1 MKEAL
6 EEYLKTLKSK
16 FRTAKT
22 TEVSFY
28 SVLEKLFK
36 ELLQLRRIKG
46 NVICSPQRTEIGFP
60 DFIVN
65 GKNGSKIGY
74 IEAKDL
80 FADLNEVSKTEQLK
94 RYKES
99 LPNLILT
106 NYLEFWLYRD
116 HKKIK
121 TARIIEESE
130 FENKTRFIIEDLT
143 EIQDFFD
150 SFFSFSI
157 KNIYKAKEL
166 ATELAKRTRLL
177 KINTKE
183 ILDIEAE
190 EEKGLLYG
198 TFKAFKEHL
207 IRDLKIDDFSDMYA
221 QTITY
226 GLFLAKLNSEGDFDR
241 ILAHRYI
248 PESIS
253 LLYDMF
259 RNLAEEN
266 LPKALVWNVEDI
278 TNVLNNADIS
288 SIRKEIYYHTQA
300 QDPIIHF
307 YETFLAQ
314 YDAKLRKQRGVYY
327 TPEPVVSFI
336 VRSINTLLKEEFD
349 KPLGLADSDVKILD
363 PACGTA
369 TFLASVIETIH
380 QEIIHAGRKGLLRDI
395 IKNHVLEDVYG
406 FELMMAPYAVAH
418 LKLFLLLKEFGYEIT
433 EQERFKIYLT
443 NTLESK
449 KAHIIYLPF
458 YESLTKE
465 SAQAQRVKE
474 ETPILVVLAN
484 PPYSVSSFNKSEF
497 IENLMADYKKDVKG
511 ERNIQPLS
519 DDYIKF
525 IRFAQWKIEQ
535 GGKGIFAYISNNSYL
550 SGLIH
555 RGMRTSLLDSFD
567 EIYIL
572 NLHGN
577 SRIGETCPDGSRD
590 ENVFDIQQGV
600 AIGIFVRT
608 SPQPS
613 PYEGEG
619 AGVVEPSPLQGEGK
633 GEVKRNLFYT
643 DLWGLRENKN
653 NYLLQNDI
661 KTIKWEK
668 LIPKTPQYFFV
679 PKDFEKEKTYE
690 NFRSITQI
698 FDVYTSGVKTHDD
711 KNLVKF
717 KTDGNK
723 SDRPYAYRPFDVR
736 IIEYDLDKVVR
747 HRFDVMKHFFY
758 QNLGLATLRS
768 THLVQPFTHVFV
780 TKHVADIHFAS
791 DQSYLFPLYLY
802 AQKTENKLF
811 EGKPGERTANLNLD
825 FVRDLT
831 LALSS
836 GGEGKAEPHPG
847 PLLTKERE
855 KGMGRGKVP
864 SFLRRGFRGGLEQRR
879 ELRKNP
885 TPTER
890 KIWSKLK
897 NKQLGGFKFR
907 RQHQIDHFIVDF
919 YSPELCL
926 IIEIDGD
933 VHADPQQ
940 AEYDRMRQTELE
952 SRGFTVVR
960 YTNNEVRE
968 NLEGVLS
975 DILKTC
981 EDLTLALSLK
991 GEGKGE
997 LQPRLTLSPEQILSY
1012 CYGIMHSET
1021 YRKDYEEFLRI
1032 DFPRIPFTKDYNLF
1046 LEISKIGEEIG
1057 KLHLL
1062 ESALLENPIA
1072 DYPIQGEHLAKKPVY
1087 DKKTR
1092 RLYINDEEFFGN
1104 VPEEVWE
1111 FVIGGYQ
1118 VLDKYLKYRKDRK
1131 LSREEIEHLLKVI
1144 TAIKFTIDKMRVAEE
1159 LFKKIDLNN
1168 LVMFEKR

>member
-1 MKEAL
+1 MKEIL
-6 EEYLKTLKSK
+6 EKYLKTLKSK
-16 FRTAKT
+16 FQTGKT

-28 SVLEKLFK
+28 SVLEELFK
-36 ELLQLRRIKG
+36 ELLQFGKIKG
-46 NVICSPQRTEIGFP
+46 TVICNPQKTEIGFP

-65 GKNGSKIGY
+65 GEHGSKIGY

-80 FADLNEVSKTEQLK
+80 FADLNEASKTEQLK
-94 RYKES
+94 RYTES

-121 TARIIEESE
+121 TVKIIEESE
-130 FENKTRFIIEDLT
+130 FEKKIRFTIGDLT
-143 EIQDFFD
+143 EIQDIFD

-183 ILDIEAE
+183 ILDVESE

-207 IRDLKIDDFSDMYA
+207 ISDLKIDDFSDMYA

-241 ILAHRYI
+241 TLAHRYI

-259 RNLAEEN
+259 RNLAEED

-288 SIRKEIYYHTQA
+288 NIRKEIYYHTQA

-327 TPEPVVSFI
+327 TPESVVSFI

-369 TFLASVIETIH
+369 TFLASVIEAVY

-418 LKLFLLLKEFGYEIT
+418 LKLSLLLKEFGYEIT
-433 EQERFKIYLT
+433 EDERFKIYLT

-465 SAQAQRVKE
+465 SAEAQKVKE

-497 IENLMADYKKDVKG
+497 IENLMEDYKKDVKG

-555 RGMRTSLLDSFD
+555 RGMRKSLIDCFD

-577 SRIGETCPDGSRD
+577 SRIGETCPDGSKD

-600 AIGIFVRT
+600 AIGIFVKT

-613 PYEGEG
+613 TDQE
-619 AGVVEPSPLQGEGK
+619 K
-633 GEVKRNLFYT
+633 GEIKRNLFYS

-653 NYLLQNDI
+653 NWLLQNDT

-668 LIPKTPQYFFV
+668 LTPKSPQYFFV
-679 PKDFEKEKTYE
+679 PKDFDKESKYQK
-690 NFRSITQI
+690 FLSITQI
-698 FDVYTSGVKTHDD
+698 FGVYTSGVKTHDD

-723 SDRPYAYRPFDVR
+723 FDKPYAYKPFDAR
-736 IIEYDLDKVVR
+736 IIEYDLNKVVR
-747 HRFDVMKHFFY
+747 HRFDVMRHFLHD
-758 QNLGLATLRS
+758 NLGLCIMRMYNLPKPYAHFFL
-768 THLVQPFTHVFV
+768 
-780 TKHVADIHFAS
+780 TKHISDTRIFLSNRGAS
-791 DQSYLFPLYLY
+791 YIFPLYLLQY
-802 AQKTENKLF
+802 KVENKLF
-811 EGKPGERTANLNLD
+811 EGKPSERTPNLNLD
-825 FVRDLT
+825 FVKDLT

-836 GGEGKAEPHPG
+836 GGEGEGEIHH
-847 PLLTKERE
+847 
-855 KGMGRGKVP
+855 
-864 SFLRRGFRGGLEQRR
+864 
-879 ELRKNP
+879 
-885 TPTER
+885 TPA
-890 KIWSKLK
+890 I
-897 NKQLGGFKFR
+897 
-907 RQHQIDHFIVDF
+907 
-919 YSPELCL
+919 
-926 IIEIDGD
+926 
-933 VHADPQQ
+933 
-940 AEYDRMRQTELE
+940 
-952 SRGFTVVR
+952 
-960 YTNNEVRE
+960 
-968 NLEGVLS
+968 
-975 DILKTC
+975 
-981 EDLTLALSLK
+981 
-991 GEGKGE
+991 
-997 LQPRLTLSPEQILSY
+997 SPEQIFFY

-1021 YRKDYEEFLRI
+1021 YRKDYEEFLKI

-1046 LEISKIGEEIG
+1046 LEISKIGKEIG

-1062 ESALLENPIA
+1062 ESPLLDSPIA
-1072 DYPIQGEHLAKKPVY
+1072 DYPIEGEHLVKKPAY
-1087 DKKTR
+1087 NKKTQK
-1092 RLYINDEEFFGN
+1092 LYINDEQYFGN
-1104 VPEEVWE
+1104 MPEAVWE

-1118 VLDKYLKYRKDRK
+1118 VLDKYLKYRKNRN

-1144 TAIKFTIDKMRVAEE
+1144 TAIKFTIDKMKIADE

-1168 LVMFEKR
+1168 LVTFDTK

>member
-1 MKEAL
+1 MKEIL
-6 EEYLKTLKSK
+6 EKYLKTLKSK
-16 FRTAKT
+16 FRTGKT

-28 SVLEKLFK
+28 SVLEELFK

-46 NVICSPQRTEIGFP
+46 NVICSPQKTEIGFP

-65 GKNGSKIGY
+65 GENGSKIGY

-80 FADLNEVSKTEQLK
+80 FADLNEISKTEQLK

-116 HKKIK
+116 HKRTETI
-121 TARIIEESE
+121 RIIEEPE
-130 FENKTRFIIEDLT
+130 FENKTRYTIENLP
-143 EIQDFFD
+143 EVEKFFD

-183 ILDIEAE
+183 ILDVESK

-207 IRDLKIDDFSDMYA
+207 ISDLKIDEFSDMYA

-241 ILAHRYI
+241 TLAHRYI

-259 RNLAEEN
+259 RSLAEED

-288 SIRKEIYYHTQA
+288 NIRKEIYYHTQA

-369 TFLASVIETIH
+369 TFLASVIEIIH
-380 QEIIHAGRKGLLRDI
+380 QEIIQAGRKGLLRDI

-418 LKLFLLLKEFGYEIT
+418 LKLSLLLKEFGYEIT
-433 EQERFKIYLT
+433 EDERFKIYLT

-465 SAQAQRVKE
+465 SAEAQKVKD

-525 IRFAQWKIEQ
+525 IRFAQWKIQQ

-555 RGMRTSLLDSFD
+555 RGMRKSLLDSFD

-577 SRIGETCPDGSRD
+577 SRIGETCPDGSKD

-600 AIGIFVRT
+600 AIGIFVKS

-613 PYEGEG
+613 PSQEE
-619 AGVVEPSPLQGEGK
+619 EK
-633 GEVKRNLFYT
+633 GEIKTNLFYA

-653 NYLLQNDI
+653 NWLLQNDI

-668 LIPKTPQYFFV
+668 LASGSPYYFFIPKDL
-679 PKDFEKEKTYE
+679 KKEKTYR
-690 NFRSITQI
+690 NFVGIRDILLMYCSA
-698 FDVYTSGVKTHDD
+698 VVTSNDD
-711 KNLVKF
+711 TLVSF
-717 KTDGNK
+717 EPFNTTANK
-723 SDRPYAYRPFDVR
+723 IYDYRPFDTR
-736 IIEYDLDKVVR
+736 FIDYDRKKLGRDRFTVMR
-747 HRFDVMKHFFY
+747 HFLRENIGLCIMRMYNLPRRYAHFF
-758 QNLGLATLRS
+758 LTR
-768 THLVQPFTHVFV
+768 H
-780 TKHVADIHFAS
+780 IS
-791 DQSYLFPLYLY
+791 DRRMFLSNRGAAYVFPLYLY
-802 AQKTENKLF
+802 EYKAENKLF
-811 EGKPGERTANLNLD
+811 EEKPGERRPNLNPD

-831 LALSS
+831 LALS
-836 GGEGKAEPHPG
+836 
-847 PLLTKERE
+847 
-855 KGMGRGKVP
+855 
-864 SFLRRGFRGGLEQRR
+864 
-879 ELRKNP
+879 
-885 TPTER
+885 
-890 KIWSKLK
+890 
-897 NKQLGGFKFR
+897 
-907 RQHQIDHFIVDF
+907 
-919 YSPELCL
+919 
-926 IIEIDGD
+926 
-933 VHADPQQ
+933 
-940 AEYDRMRQTELE
+940 
-952 SRGFTVVR
+952 
-960 YTNNEVRE
+960 
-968 NLEGVLS
+968 
-975 DILKTC
+975 
-981 EDLTLALSLK
+981 LK
-991 GEGKGE
+991 GVGRDA
-997 LQPRLTLSPEQILSY
+997 PTISPEQIFFY

-1021 YRKDYEEFLRI
+1021 YRKDYEEFLKI

-1062 ESALLENPIA
+1062 ESPLLDNPIA
-1072 DYPIQGEHLAKKPVY
+1072 DYPIQGEHLLKKPVY
-1087 DKKTR
+1087 DKKTQ
-1092 RLYINDEEFFGN
+1092 RLYINDEQYFGN
-1104 VPEEVWE
+1104 VPEEVWQ

-1118 VLDKYLKYRKDRK
+1118 VLDKYLKYRKNRK
-1131 LSREEIEHLLKVI
+1131 LSREEIEHLLKVV
-1144 TAIKFTIDKMRVAEE
+1144 TAIKFTIDKMRVADE

-1168 LVMFEKR
+1168 LVMFEAR

>member
-1 MKEAL
+1 MKEIL
-6 EEYLKTLKSK
+6 EKYLKTLKSK
-16 FRTAKT
+16 FQTGKT

-28 SVLEKLFK
+28 SVLEELFK
-36 ELLQLRRIKG
+36 ELLQFSRIKG
-46 NVICSPQRTEIGFP
+46 NVICNPQKTEIGFP

-65 GKNGSKIGY
+65 GEHGSKIGY

-80 FADLNEVSKTEQLK
+80 FADLNEISKTEQLK
-94 RYKES
+94 RYIES

-106 NYLEFWLYRD
+106 NYLEFCLYRD

-121 TARIIEESE
+121 TVKIIEESE
-130 FENKTRFIIEDLT
+130 FENKARFTIGDLT
-143 EIQDFFD
+143 EIQAFFD

-183 ILDIEAE
+183 ILDVESE

-207 IRDLKIDDFSDMYA
+207 ISDLKIDEFSDMYA

-226 GLFLAKLNSEGDFDR
+226 GLFLAKLNSEGEFDR
-241 ILAHRYI
+241 TLAHRYI

-259 RNLAEEN
+259 RNLAEED
-266 LPKALVWNVEDI
+266 LPKALMWNVEDI

-288 SIRKEIYYHTQA
+288 NIRKEIYYHTQT

-336 VRSINTLLKEEFD
+336 VRSINTLLKEKFD

-369 TFLASVIETIH
+369 TFLASVIETVH
-380 QEIIHAGRKGLLRDI
+380 QEIILAGRKGLLRDI

-418 LKLFLLLKEFGYEIT
+418 LKLSLLLRELGYEMA
-433 EQERFKIYLT
+433 EEERFKIYLT

-465 SAQAQRVKE
+465 SAEAQKVKE

-497 IENLMADYKKDVKG
+497 IETLMEDYKKDVKG

-535 GGKGIFAYISNNSYL
+535 GGRGIFAYISNNSYL

-555 RGMRTSLLDSFD
+555 RGMRKSLLDCFD

-577 SRIGETCPDGSRD
+577 SRIGETCPDGSKD

-600 AIGIFVRT
+600 AIGIFVKT

-613 PYEGEG
+613 PNEGEG
-619 AGVVEPSPLQGEGK
+619 ATRPSPSQGEGK
-633 GEVKRNLFYT
+633 DEIKRNLFYA

-653 NYLLQNDI
+653 NDLLQNDI
-661 KTIKWEK
+661 RTIKWEK
-668 LIPKTPQYFFV
+668 LIPKSPQYFFV
-679 PKDFEKEKTYE
+679 PKDFALQYKYERFQKITDIFKEWSFGVTTSRDNFVVGFTKEEVVRRIRIFTGDSPNEVIKKELSLEDTGTWKLSEVREKVKGQRIEEKI
-690 NFRSITQI
+690 S
-698 FDVYTSGVKTHDD
+698 
-711 KNLVKF
+711 
-717 KTDGNK
+717 
-723 SDRPYAYRPFDVR
+723 PYAHRPFDNR
-736 IIEYDLDKVVR
+736 WICYESSLIERDRRDIMR
-747 HRFDVMKHFFY
+747 HVLTRK
-758 QNLGLATLRS
+758 NLGLNLTRRLRDPIWRHVYVTL
-768 THLVQPFTHVFV
+768 FV
-780 TKHVADIHFAS
+780 TDKSLVSSRDN
-791 DQSYLFPLYLY
+791 SYFFPLYLY
-802 AQKTENKLF
+802 SDKSDSKLL
-811 EGKPGERTANLNLD
+811 EGKPPERTPNLNPD

-831 LALSS
+831 LALS
-836 GGEGKAEPHPG
+836 
-847 PLLTKERE
+847 LKEV
-855 KGMGRGKVP
+855 GRDA
-864 SFLRRGFRGGLEQRR
+864 
-879 ELRKNP
+879 P
-885 TPTER
+885 T
-890 KIWSKLK
+890 I
-897 NKQLGGFKFR
+897 
-907 RQHQIDHFIVDF
+907 
-919 YSPELCL
+919 
-926 IIEIDGD
+926 
-933 VHADPQQ
+933 
-940 AEYDRMRQTELE
+940 
-952 SRGFTVVR
+952 
-960 YTNNEVRE
+960 
-968 NLEGVLS
+968 
-975 DILKTC
+975 
-981 EDLTLALSLK
+981 
-991 GEGKGE
+991 
-997 LQPRLTLSPEQILSY
+997 SPEQIFFY

-1021 YRKDYEEFLRI
+1021 YRKDYEEFLKI

-1057 KLHLL
+1057 RLHLL
-1062 ESALLENPIA
+1062 ESPLLGNPVA
-1072 DYPIQGEHLAKKPVY
+1072 DYPIEGEHLVKKPVY
-1087 DKKTR
+1087 EKKTG
-1092 RLYINDEEFFGN
+1092 RLYINDEQYFGN
-1104 VPEEVWE
+1104 VPQEVWE

-1118 VLDKYLKYRKDRK
+1118 VLDKYLKYRKNRK

-1144 TAIKFTIDKMRVAEE
+1144 TAIKFTIDKMKIADE

-1168 LVMFEKR
+1168 LVMFEAK

>member
-1 MKEAL
+1 MKEIL
-6 EEYLKTLKSK
+6 EKYLKTLKSK
-16 FRTAKT
+16 FQTGKT

-28 SVLEKLFK
+28 SVLEELFK
-36 ELLQLRRIKG
+36 ELLQFSRIKG
-46 NVICSPQRTEIGFP
+46 NVICNPQKTEIGFP

-65 GKNGSKIGY
+65 GEHGSKIGY

-80 FADLNEVSKTEQLK
+80 FADLNEISKTEQLK
-94 RYKES
+94 RYIES

-106 NYLEFWLYRD
+106 NYLEFCLYRD

-121 TARIIEESE
+121 TVKIIEESE
-130 FENKTRFIIEDLT
+130 FENKARFTIGDLT
-143 EIQDFFD
+143 EIQAFFD

-183 ILDIEAE
+183 ILDVESE

-207 IRDLKIDDFSDMYA
+207 ISDLKIDEFSDMYA

-226 GLFLAKLNSEGDFDR
+226 GLFLAKLNSEGEFDR
-241 ILAHRYI
+241 TLAHRYI

-259 RNLAEEN
+259 RNLAEED
-266 LPKALVWNVEDI
+266 LPKALMWNVEDI

-288 SIRKEIYYHTQA
+288 NIRKEIYYHTQT

-336 VRSINTLLKEEFD
+336 VRSINTLLKEKFD

-369 TFLASVIETIH
+369 TFLASVIETVH
-380 QEIIHAGRKGLLRDI
+380 QEIILAGRKGLLRDI

-418 LKLFLLLKEFGYEIT
+418 LKLSLLLRELGYEMA
-433 EQERFKIYLT
+433 EEERFKIYLT

-465 SAQAQRVKE
+465 SAEAQKVKE

-497 IENLMADYKKDVKG
+497 IETLMEDYKKDVKG

-535 GGKGIFAYISNNSYL
+535 GGRGIFAYISNNSYL

-555 RGMRTSLLDSFD
+555 RGMRKSLLDCFD

-577 SRIGETCPDGSRD
+577 SRIGETCPDGSKD

-600 AIGIFVRT
+600 AIGIFVKS

-619 AGVVEPSPLQGEGK
+619 KGQVE
-633 GEVKRNLFYT
+633 RNLFYA

-653 NYLLQNDI
+653 NWLLQNDV

-668 LIPKTPQYFFV
+668 LRPKSPQYFFV
-679 PKDFEKEKTYE
+679 PKDFVLQSEYE
-690 NFRSITQI
+690 RFWRVTDI
-698 FDVYTSGVKTHDD
+698 FGKWSSGVKTHRDHFIVGFTKEEIVQRLQVFTGNLSD
-711 KNLVKF
+711 ELVKEGLRL
-717 KTDGNK
+717 KDTRDWK
-723 SDRPYAYRPFDVR
+723 LREAREKAKQEKLEDKIYPYAYRAFDNR
-736 IIEYDLDKVVR
+736 KICYSFSLIEQGCDRWDL
-747 HRFDVMKHFFY
+747 MKHFIVSSED
-758 QNLGLATLRS
+758 NIVLVS
-768 THLVQPFTHVFV
+768 TRQLTSIQFDHSFV
-780 TKHVADIHFAS
+780 TDKVS
-791 DQSYLFPLYLY
+791 DMCFISNKGRESNYFFPLYLY
-802 AQKTENKLF
+802 FEEPVGAIHELPLQRDIPKTKS
-811 EGKPGERTANLNLD
+811 ERIPNFTDKFLQAIKES
-825 FVRDLT
+825 V
-831 LALSS
+831 
-836 GGEGKAEPHPG
+836 GPEPMP
-847 PLLTKERE
+847 EE
-855 KGMGRGKVP
+855 
-864 SFLRRGFRGGLEQRR
+864 
-879 ELRKNP
+879 
-885 TPTER
+885 
-890 KIWSKLK
+890 I
-897 NKQLGGFKFR
+897 
-907 RQHQIDHFIVDF
+907 F
-919 YSPELCL
+919 YYMY
-926 IIEIDGD
+926 
-933 VHADPQQ
+933 A
-940 AEYDRMRQTELE
+940 
-952 SRGFTVVR
+952 
-960 YTNNEVRE
+960 
-968 NLEGVLS
+968 VLYS
-975 DILKTC
+975 N
-981 EDLTLALSLK
+981 
-991 GEGKGE
+991 
-997 LQPRLTLSPEQILSY
+997 
-1012 CYGIMHSET
+1012 T
-1021 YRKDYEEFLRI
+1021 YRTKYSEFLRI
-1032 DFPRIPFTKDYNLF
+1032 DFPRVPFTRDYNLF

-1062 ESALLENPIA
+1062 ESPLLDNSIA
-1072 DYPIQGEHLAKKPVY
+1072 DYPIEGEHLVKKPLY
-1087 DKKTR
+1087 DKKTQK
-1092 RLYINDEEFFGN
+1092 LYINDEQYFGN
-1104 VPEEVWE
+1104 VPQEVWE

-1118 VLDKYLKYRKDRK
+1118 VLDKYLKYRKNKK

-1144 TAIKFTIDKMRVAEE
+1144 TAIKFTIDKMKIADE
-1159 LFKKIDLNN
+1159 LFKKIDLDN
-1168 LVMFEKR
+1168 LVTFEPR